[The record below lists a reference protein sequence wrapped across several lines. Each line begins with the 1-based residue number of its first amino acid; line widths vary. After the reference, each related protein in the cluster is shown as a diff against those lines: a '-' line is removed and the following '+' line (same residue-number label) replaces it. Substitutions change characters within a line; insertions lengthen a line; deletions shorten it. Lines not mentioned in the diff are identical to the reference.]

1 MDTQLLRTF
10 VTIAQAGSISA
21 AADQLGYVSSSV
33 SDQLRRLERDLDAT
47 LVTRTSTG
55 VALTPAG
62 HRLLPAAERV
72 LGAVSDLRG
81 ALDAPRRLRVGSI
94 DTLAVQWLPGV
105 LAAPAAA
112 ADERPAIVMNRRDV
126 LLRALVDGECDV
138 VFLYRPAGGAL
149 PELGAAHRAGARR
162 LEVEVLDTDAL
173 VTVVAPAPAAD
184 HDGWLITQPGCVHR
198 ELFDRHVAPRL
209 PALRVHAEAPTPD
222 ALRRLAR
229 QGAGRALLP
238 SLAVAE
244 DLADGGLVVDPA
256 APDVGGAV
264 EIVAV
269 FRPDAG
275 PEVHRLLRRAV
286 DRVAAG

>member
-21 AADQLGYVSSSV
+21 AADQLGYVQSSV
-33 SDQLRRLERDLDAT
+33 SDQLRRLERDLGAA

-55 VALTPAG
+55 VALTSAG
-62 HRLLPAAERV
+62 RRLLPAAERV
-72 LGAVSDLRG
+72 LAAVDDLRG
-81 ALDAPRRLRVGSI
+81 ALDAPARLRVGSI

-105 LAAPAAA
+105 LAALP

-126 LLRALVDGECDV
+126 LLRALVDGACDV
-138 VFLYRPAGGAL
+138 VFLYRPAGAPL
-149 PELGAAHRAGARR
+149 PELGGAHRAGARR

-173 VTVVAPAPAAD
+173 LTVVAPGLDDD
-184 HDGWLITQPGCVHR
+184 HDGWLITQRGCVHR

-244 DLADGGLVVDPA
+244 NLADGGLVVDDA

-286 DRVAAG
+286 DRAAAE